1 MFLAWRVPEVPR
13 AQVGTLVPSA
23 WDTGRR
29 TFGWEVRMSDERARV
44 PATPAGKVTSFVAT
58 ALAAAI
64 GGAAIG
70 IVVGLAL
77 ANEDHT
83 PGYEKWWLV
92 AWLVVGV
99 VDVVIGAALVTR
111 YGHRRLGG
119 CLLVIGGAGLMVAVA
134 TQSYYATLDDPDSG
148 WAMLAGAK
156 DWAHPVATG
165 ALAALLP
172 WELAR
177 TGRRTVIEVI
187 WWVTAVLIGLVAVA
201 KAADLGHPE
210 TDVIYLVALSATI
223 ATIRLIVLAWK
234 HRRVADDPLPVLV
247 AAGALAA
254 WLAVVPEKAEFG
266 MDPRGG
272 DSAGALVLMA
282 TVPLLVVAAIV
293 NALRDRPGRFHGV
306 AHDVISWLLLSGAIL
321 VVYTGFVGGIALMLD
336 SGEPV
341 ASLMLTT
348 GVIAIV
354 ADPVRRRIKHSADR
368 LVWGA
373 RDDPLEVVRGVVEHV
388 GADSGDELLP
398 ALAESLQRDL
408 RLDFVAIDVSD
419 ASAPDGW
426 RREAEL
432 GPQTTYTRTVE
443 FDQHGEV
450 VGRLVVGWE
459 YGPMLRARDEHVLTE
474 LIGPLGLAVGW
485 VRLAADLRR
494 SSVAVVSAREE
505 ERRRLRRDLH
515 DGLGPALYGVSM
527 GLRTALRQIERSD
540 ADDALL
546 PSRHLLER
554 LADEVDSISS
564 DVKRIV
570 RDLVPTALD
579 QLGLVGAVEQFARG
593 CEDQLEMHVTLP
605 KGQIELPAAV
615 EVATY
620 RIVTESMTNV
630 LRHARAA
637 HCWLTITAGD
647 TIDIDIVD
655 DGIGLNGYA
664 HQGIGLH
671 SIRARV
677 EELGGTVDFRVNVPH
692 GTHIHATLPAVLP

>member
-1 MFLAWRVPEVPR
+1 
-13 AQVGTLVPSA
+13 
-23 WDTGRR
+23 
-29 TFGWEVRMSDERARV
+29 MSQERARV
-44 PATPAGKVTSFVAT
+44 PATPAGRAISFGAT
-58 ALAAAI
+58 ALAAAV

-70 IVVGLAL
+70 IVVGLY
-77 ANEDHT
+77 ANGENYT
-83 PGYEKWWLV
+83 PPDKKPWLV
-92 AWLVVGV
+92 AWLIIGV
-99 VDVVIGAALVTR
+99 IDSVIGAALVTR

-119 CLLVIGGAGLMVAVA
+119 CLIVLGGAALVAAVSTEA
-134 TQSYYATLDDPDSG
+134 YYATLVDPASD
-148 WAMLAGAK
+148 WAVLAGAK
-156 DWAHPVATG
+156 DWAHPLAIGV
-165 ALAALLP
+165 LAALLP

-177 TGRRTVIEVI
+177 TGRRTAIEVI
-187 WWVTAVLIGLVAVA
+187 WWMTAVLIGLVAVA
-201 KAADLGHPE
+201 EAAELGHPLS
-210 TDVIYLVALSATI
+210 DAVYLIALSATV
-223 ATIRLIVLAWK
+223 ATLRLVFLWWK
-234 HRRVADDPLPVLV
+234 GRAISDDPLPLLV
-247 AAGALAA
+247 AGGALAA
-254 WLAVVPEKAEFG
+254 WLAVVPEQLEFLG
-266 MDPRGG
+266 IDPPGG
-272 DSAGALVLMA
+272 DAAGALVLVA

-306 AHDVISWLLLSGAIL
+306 AHEVISWLLLSGATL
-321 VVYTGFVGGIALMLD
+321 VVYTVVVGGTAISIGGDPPIATLI
-336 SGEPV
+336 V
-341 ASLMLTT
+341 TT
-348 GVIAIV
+348 AIIAIL
-354 ADPVRRRIKHSADR
+354 ADPLRRRIKGAADR

-419 ASAPDGW
+419 DSAPDGW
-426 RREAEL
+426 RREAEF
-432 GPQTTYTRTVE
+432 GPETTYTRTVE
-443 FDQHGEV
+443 LDQHDEV

-494 SSVAVVSAREE
+494 TSVAVVSAREE

-527 GLRTALRQIERSD
+527 GLRTALRQIVRSD

-546 PSRHLLER
+546 PSRQLLER
-554 LADEVDSISS
+554 LADEVDSIST

-579 QLGLVGAVEQFARG
+579 QLGLIGAVAQFARS
-593 CEDQLEMHVTLP
+593 CEDQIDVHVSLP
-605 KGQIELPAAV
+605 SDAIELPAAV

-637 HCWLTITAGD
+637 QCWLTITAGT

-655 DGIGLNGYA
+655 DGIGLNGHA
-664 HQGIGLH
+664 DDGVGLG
-671 SIRARV
+671 SIRARA
-677 EELGGTVDFRVNVPH
+677 EELGGNVDIRANVPH
-692 GTHIHATLPAVLP
+692 GTHIHASLPAVLP

>member
-1 MFLAWRVPEVPR
+1 MTE
-13 AQVGTLVPSA
+13 
-23 WDTGRR
+23 
-29 TFGWEVRMSDERARV
+29 ERARV
-44 PATPAGKVTSFVAT
+44 PATPAGRVISLGAT

-70 IVVGLAL
+70 IVIGLRL

-83 PGYEKWWLV
+83 PGRETWWIV
-92 AWLVVGV
+92 AWLVIGV
-99 VDVVIGAALVTR
+99 IDAVIGAALVTR

-119 CLLVIGGAGLMVAVA
+119 CLIVIGGAALVLAVS
-134 TQSYYATLDDPDSG
+134 TQSKYSTLDDPESG
-148 WAMLAGAK
+148 WAIFVGARY
-156 DWAHPVATG
+156 WAYPVATG

-177 TGRRTVIEVI
+177 TGRRTSIEVI
-187 WWVTAVLIGLVAVA
+187 WWVTAAMIALVAVSE
-201 KAADLGHPE
+201 AADLGHPAI
-210 TDVIYLVALSATI
+210 DVRYLVALSATI
-223 ATIRLIVLAWK
+223 ATVRLIVLWWK
-234 HRRVADDPLPVLV
+234 RRAIVDDPLAPLV

-254 WLAVVPEKAEFG
+254 WLAVVPEQLEFG
-266 MDPRGG
+266 FQAPLG
-272 DSAGALVLMA
+272 DAAGALVLLA

-306 AHDVISWLLLSGAIL
+306 AHDVISWLLLYGAIL
-321 VVYTGFVGGIALMLD
+321 VVYTGVVGGVSLMLG
-336 SGEPV
+336 GERAV
-341 ASLMLTT
+341 ASLFWTT
-348 GVIAIV
+348 AIV
-354 ADPVRRRIKHSADR
+354 AILADPVRRRITTAADR

-419 ASAPDGW
+419 VSAPDGW

-432 GPQTTYTRTVE
+432 GPETTYTRTVE
-443 FDQHGEV
+443 FEQHGEV

-474 LIGPLGLAVGW
+474 LVGPLGLAVGW

-494 SSVAVVSAREE
+494 SSVAIVSAREE

-527 GLRTALRQIERSD
+527 GLRTALRQIERADEAD
-540 ADDALL
+540 AML
-546 PSRHLLER
+546 PSRQLLSR
-554 LADEVDSISS
+554 LADEVDSISN
-564 DVKRIV
+564 DVRRIV
-570 RDLVPTALD
+570 RDLVPTTLD
-579 QLGLVGAVEQFARG
+579 QLGLVGAVSQFARTF
-593 CEDQLEMHVTLP
+593 EDQIEMHVSLP
-605 KGQIELPAAV
+605 TERIELPAAV

-620 RIVTESMTNV
+620 RIVTEGMTNV
-630 LRHARAA
+630 MRHASAA
-637 HCWLTITAGD
+637 RCWLTITAGD
-647 TIDIDIVD
+647 MVDIDIRD
-655 DGIGLNGYA
+655 DGVGLNG
-664 HQGIGLH
+664 HVHDGVGLQA
-671 SIRARV
+671 IKERA
-677 EELGGTVDFRVNVPH
+677 EELGGTVDVRANQPQ